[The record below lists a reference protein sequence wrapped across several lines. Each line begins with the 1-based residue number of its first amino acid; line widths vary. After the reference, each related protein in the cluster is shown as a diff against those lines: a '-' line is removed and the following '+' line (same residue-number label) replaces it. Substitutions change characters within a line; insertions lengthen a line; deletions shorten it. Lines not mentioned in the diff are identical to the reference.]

1 MYAIFDSCG
10 KQYKVIQGQT
20 IKLEKIIGKIGDRIE
35 FKNILIIYNKNQLNI
50 GNPIIPGAKII
61 AQLMLHGKDKK
72 IKIIKFRRRKHF
84 RKIQGHRQ
92 LFTNIKILKIQYLV

>member
-20 IKLEKIIGKIGDRIE
+20 IKLEKITGKIGDKIE
-35 FKNILIIYNKNQLNI
+35 FKNILIIYEKNKLNI

-61 AQLMLHGKDKK
+61 AQIILHGKNKK

-84 RKIQGHRQ
+84 RKTQGHRQ

>member
-1 MYAIFDSCG
+1 MYAVFDSCG

-20 IKLEKIIGKIGDRIE
+20 IKVEKIIGNIGDKIE
-35 FKNILIIYNKNQLNI
+35 FKNVLIIYNKDKINI

-61 AQLMLHGKDKK
+61 AQLILHGKNKK

-84 RKIQGHRQ
+84 RKTQGHRQ
-92 LFTNIKILKIQYLV
+92 LFTNIKILKIKYSI